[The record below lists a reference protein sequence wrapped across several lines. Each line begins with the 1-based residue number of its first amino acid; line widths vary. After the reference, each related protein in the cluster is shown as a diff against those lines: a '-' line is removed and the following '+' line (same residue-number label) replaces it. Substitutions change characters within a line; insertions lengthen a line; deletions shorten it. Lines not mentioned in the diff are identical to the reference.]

1 MFNGTISNKRRRTS
15 NFKVENAGRNLI
27 SAFEQVAREAKRATG
42 ETRTFTRTKKT
53 TESSSSVGG
62 ADPEFSETQ
71 YVKIR
76 KGPKRAIGRPFPTNT
91 ILNYDSTESEG
102 NAGRLL
108 IGQISCTTRGE
119 LITMMRK
126 LVAQSPTSFRP
137 ADDAT
142 PITTFEDSN
151 LQLYH
156 LSTETMVDF
165 TNFSNT
171 GCHLQIY
178 DIHPKRNTAY
188 TPNVSWVEGT
198 RDTQGHDAGAA
209 EIGLSQH
216 IVGSKPTDSVE
227 FSRLWDIDFNRKVF
241 LGPGDTHRH
250 RSYHAPHKLLSAAEM
265 NFDEDGS
272 APAGTGAFIHGHS
285 RAILYSMYGAPAK
298 IIDATVTEVDGV
310 GTETHHVTY
319 SATDCGIMIT
329 RKDRFS
335 MLDFGAGGDI
345 DVVGSLWASTTG
357 TIREADGDEV
367 PADTIPI

>member
-1 MFNGTISNKRRRTS
+1 MSHGQISKKRKRS
-15 NFKVENAGRNLI
+15 SGPARNLLG
-27 SAFEQVAREAKRATG
+27 AFREAANILSGVRNAQTQ
-42 ETRTFTRTKKT
+42 TRTFTRTAKT
-53 TESSSSVGG
+53 TESSSAVGG
-62 ADPEFSETQ
+62 VDPEFSETQ

-108 IGQISCTTRGE
+108 LGQIACCTRGE
-119 LITMMRK
+119 LVKMQEKMI
-126 LVAQSPTSFRP
+126 AQSPTSFRP

-142 PITTFEDSN
+142 PITAFADSN

-165 TNFSNT
+165 TNFSNA

-178 DIHPKRNTAY
+178 DVHPKRNTSY
-188 TPNVSWVEGT
+188 GPNTAWVEGT
-198 RDTQGHDAGAA
+198 RDTQGHDAGAS

-216 IVGSKPTDSVE
+216 VVGSKPTDSVE
-227 FSRLWDIDFNRKVF
+227 FSRLWEIDFNRKIY

-250 RSYHAPHKLLSAAEM
+250 RSYHAPHKLLGAAEM
-265 NFDEDGS
+265 YFEEDGS
-272 APAGTGAFIHGHS
+272 APSLTSSFIHGHS
-285 RAILYSMYGAPAK
+285 RSILYSLYGVPAK
-298 IIDATVTEVDGV
+298 IIDTAVTEVDGV

-319 SATDCGIMIT
+319 AQTDIGIMIT

-345 DVVGSLWASTTG
+345 DVVGSLWPAVTTG
-357 TIREADGDEV
+357 AIREADGDEV
-367 PADTIPI
+367 VVDTIPI